1 MKLSRFGKKL
11 TGPSGVPLLMDDLA
25 TAMAK
30 GGRDSLLLGGGNP
43 AYIPAMQKQL
53 RQAMTHILD
62 TPGAFE
68 KMVGNYPAPQGDA
81 EFLDALAI
89 LLKNQYGWDIS
100 AKNISL
106 TNGSQSAFF
115 SLFNLFAG
123 DYPDGSHKKILL
135 PMAPEYI
142 GYADVGLTDD
152 FFVSFRPEIEFLEPH
167 LFKYHVDFNALA
179 ITDDVGAICVSR
191 PTNPTGNVLTAEE
204 LDRLSDLAQEHNIPL
219 MIDNAY
225 GTPFP
230 QIIYTDAEP
239 IWNENII
246 LSMSLSK
253 LGMPAA
259 RTGIIIA
266 NEEITTAMSRL
277 NAVTSLA
284 PGSIG
289 AQLALELVQS
299 GEIISLSRDVIR
311 PYYYNKSLQAMEQLQ
326 YELGDLDYF
335 IHKPEG
341 AFFLWLWFRDLPITS
356 QELYERLKERKVFV
370 IPGHYFFPGLEN
382 DDWRHKDECIRINY
396 ALDDKTVQPGLRI
409 IADLVKEVYAQQ

>member
-1 MKLSRFGKKL
+1 MKLSRFGEKL

-25 TAMAK
+25 TAMANGGK
-30 GGRDSLLLGGGNP
+30 GSFLLGGGNP
-43 AYIPAMQKQL
+43 AYIPGMQNRL
-53 RQAMTHILD
+53 RQAMIHILD

-68 KMVGNYPAPQGDA
+68 KMVGNYPAPQGDT
-81 EFLDALAI
+81 EFLEALAS

-123 DYPDGSHKKILL
+123 DYSDGSHKKILL

-142 GYADVGLTDD
+142 GYADVGLSDD
-152 FFVSFRPEIEFLEPH
+152 FFVSFKPEIEFLEPH
-167 LFKYHVDFNALA
+167 IFKYHVDFNALK

-204 LDRLSDLAQEHNIPL
+204 LDRLSDLAQKHNVPL

-259 RTGIIIA
+259 RTGIVIA
-266 NEEITTAMSRL
+266 NEELTTAMSRL

-284 PGSIG
+284 PGSMG
-289 AQLALELVQS
+289 AQLALELVKS
-299 GEIISLSRDVIR
+299 GEIISLSHDLIR
-311 PYYYNKSLQAMEQLQ
+311 PYYQNKAMQAMEQLQ

-341 AFFLWLWFRDLPITS
+341 AFFLWLWFRNLPITS
-356 QELYERLKERKVFV
+356 QELYERLKAKKVFV
-370 IPGHYFFPGLEN
+370 IPGHYFFPGLDE
-382 DDWRHKDECIRINY
+382 DWQHKDECVRISY
-396 ALDDKTVQPGLRI
+396 ALDDDTVQPGLRI
-409 IADLVKEVYAQQ
+409 VAEVVKEIYAQQ